1 MIGTMKGGRSG
12 ARVRRCNQDV
22 VASRAQVDRRC
33 PGAEPVGRRRGRAA
47 RLRSRA
53 GAWAWPLLG
62 PGHGHGLPDYARS
75 LWIGSALYFVA
86 AGTYYL
92 WNADRRQ
99 YVVVEPPPAVQQAPA
114 GVSYDVIA
122 YPARGQTPDQQS
134 RDRYECHT
142 WAVGQSG
149 FDPAAASQA
158 PAPGVADTYRRAL
171 GACLNGRGYSIN

>member
-1 MIGTMKGGRSG
+1 MSSQAVFKSIAAALALSLS
-12 ARVRRCNQDV
+12 AAA
-22 VASRAQVDRRC
+22 VAGP
-33 PGAEPVGRRRGRAA
+33 PGYGPGPGH
-47 RLRSRA
+47 
-53 GAWAWPLLG
+53 GWGPG

-114 GVSYDVIA
+114 GVNYDVIA

-158 PAPGVADTYRRAL
+158 PVPGVADTYRRAL

>member
-1 MIGTMKGGRSG
+1 MSSQAVLKSIAAALALSLS
-12 ARVRRCNQDV
+12 A
-22 VASRAQVDRRC
+22 VAVAGP
-33 PGAEPVGRRRGRAA
+33 PGYGPGPGH
-47 RLRSRA
+47 
-53 GAWAWPLLG
+53 GPGHYWG

-99 YVVVEPPPAVQQAPA
+99 YVVVEPPPAVQQAPV

-158 PAPGVADTYRRAL
+158 PVPGVADTYRRAL
-171 GACLNGRGYSIN
+171 GACLNGRGYSVN